1 MTQAD
6 FLKVIG
12 DSLTVTKTLGARMLS
27 PQTLWLNFY
36 SVFPR
41 LFCALISLLAD
52 CREPYRLSY
61 RL

>member
-27 PQTLWLNFY
+27 PQLVAQFFRSLPQIILCLNFP
-36 SVFPR
+36 F
-41 LFCALISLLAD
+41 AD
-52 CREPYRLSY
+52 CQEPC
-61 RL
+61 